1 MKNNKTAW
9 AVTLLLVLLTA
20 AAGLTIK
27 FWPRTVP
34 TEQCSLI
41 YRKYANMPGIKATY
55 IKDYPLNDITTV
67 NVTTIQATTDS
78 AWLCLLHDFITDSL
92 LTKHQNQ
99 LQLKN
104 AIQFSIQSKL
114 DYHKPADISSPEGFD
129 LIALSTKQSS
139 VSIFHTENISQ
150 LRAIISIQ
158 TQTLSSK

>member
-1 MKNNKTAW
+1 MKQSKTGWIITILSVLVIASGGI
-9 AVTLLLVLLTA
+9 AVKL
-20 AAGLTIK
+20 
-27 FWPRTVP
+27 WPRTVP
-34 TEQCSLI
+34 VEECSTV
-41 YRKYANMPGIKATY
+41 YREYAGKPGIKASY
-55 IKDYPLNDITTV
+55 VKDYRINDITTI

-92 LTKHQNQ
+92 LTKHLNQ